1 MELTISTPRLAAARI
16 LPRTPRAFYRT
27 AINAFFFVMGMV
39 FASWAVRIPD
49 IKAALQMSDAA
60 LGSVL
65 LAAPLGEMLSIAPT
79 AWLIGRFRS
88 RRVIMLGLMLMPC
101 ALLSLALAGSP
112 HWLAAA
118 LLGFGFANNMLNISL
133 NAQAVGVETLYG
145 RSIMATFHGMWSLG
159 GVAGCIIGS
168 IVAPLGVAPLPHFAA
183 ILVITLATLCCL
195 RTWTMPR
202 EVRIGAAAPE
212 SGKRSF
218 RPDLYLTLLGCIA
231 LGSMATEGA
240 MYDWSSVYFAQVVQ
254 PGESLIRAGY
264 LACMCAMVTGRLL
277 ADGLVNRFGVTP
289 VLQLSGLC
297 IAAGLSLAL
306 LWPDLLPATAG
317 LALVGFGMASVVP
330 LCYSLAG
337 KSTRVPPSVLSR
349 WSRPSVS
356 WAFWAARPWWAS
368 FPTSSI
374 CAGPCRPSWWWAW
387 PSSAWRRWS
396 GASRPR
402 KGPCPAGGS
411 PLSGEKGAP
420 PSAQHQAQ
428 KNGSPS
434 REMAQTQFRLP

>member
-183 ILVITLATLCCL
+183 ILVITLATLGCL

-231 LGSMATEGA
+231 LGSGIGWVVYLVSVAGGHGKAFGMLASSLVIAICSEVPARLIKTPVILLLVPMLIPEIPGGDLYYT
-240 MYDWSSVYFAQVVQ
+240 MY
-254 PGESLIRAGY
+254 SLIEGDSAKFAS
-264 LACMCAMVTGRLL
+264 L
-277 ADGLVNRFGVTP
+277 
-289 VLQLSGLC
+289 LQLVLAEAGAIALGIILASY
-297 IAAGLSLAL
+297 AAGLINNIYRH
-306 LWPDLLPATAG
+306 
-317 LALVGFGMASVVP
+317 V
-330 LCYSLAG
+330 
-337 KSTRVPPSVLSR
+337 
-349 WSRPSVS
+349 RP
-356 WAFWAARPWWAS
+356 
-368 FPTSSI
+368 
-374 CAGPCRPSWWWAW
+374 CAH
-387 PSSAWRRWS
+387 
-396 GASRPR
+396 
-402 KGPCPAGGS
+402 S
-411 PLSGEKGAP
+411 PHK
-420 PSAQHQAQ
+420 
-428 KNGSPS
+428 
-434 REMAQTQFRLP
+434 

>member
-277 ADGLVNRFGVTP
+277 
-289 VLQLSGLC
+289 
-297 IAAGLSLAL
+297 
-306 LWPDLLPATAG
+306 PATAG

-337 KSTRVPPSVLSR
+337 KSTRVPPSVAISLVSSLSFLGFLGCPPMVGFLSHQFDLR
-349 WSRPSVS
+349 WALSPIVVVGV
-356 WAFWAARPWWAS
+356 AIFCLAPLV
-368 FPTSSI
+368 
-374 CAGPCRPSWWWAW
+374 
-387 PSSAWRRWS
+387 RRIK
-396 GASRPR
+396 A
-402 KGPCPAGGS
+402 
-411 PLSGEKGAP
+411 
-420 PSAQHQAQ
+420 
-428 KNGSPS
+428 
-434 REMAQTQFRLP
+434 

>member
-1 MELTISTPRLAAARI
+1 MRRVVVTGL
-16 LPRTPRAFYRT
+16 
-27 AINAFFFVMGMV
+27 G
-39 FASWAVRIPD
+39 AV
-49 IKAALQMSDAA
+49 S
-60 LGSVL
+60 
-65 LAAPLGEMLSIAPT
+65 PLGLDVASTWEAI
-79 AWLIGRFRS
+79 
-88 RRVIMLGLMLMPC
+88 
-101 ALLSLALAGSP
+101 LAGKCGIEKITHFDASQFGAQIAGEVKGFEASD
-112 HWLAAA
+112 WLPAKEARRFDRFIAYACAAGMQA
-118 LLGFGFANNMLNISL
+118 LDDAQLTFSEENEEEAN
-133 NAQAVGVETLYG
+133 
-145 RSIMATFHGMWSLG
+145 R
-159 GVAGCIIGS
+159 AGCIIGS

-183 ILVITLATLCCL
+183 IFVITLATLCCL

-337 KSTRVPPSVLSR
+337 KSTRVPPSVAISLVSSLSFLGFLGCPPMVGFLSHQFDLR
-349 WSRPSVS
+349 WALSPIVVVGV
-356 WAFWAARPWWAS
+356 AIFCLAPLV
-368 FPTSSI
+368 
-374 CAGPCRPSWWWAW
+374 
-387 PSSAWRRWS
+387 RRIK
-396 GASRPR
+396 A
-402 KGPCPAGGS
+402 
-411 PLSGEKGAP
+411 
-420 PSAQHQAQ
+420 
-428 KNGSPS
+428 
-434 REMAQTQFRLP
+434 

>member
-1 MELTISTPRLAAARI
+1 
-16 LPRTPRAFYRT
+16 
-27 AINAFFFVMGMV
+27 MGMV

-133 NAQAVGVETLYG
+133 NAQA
-145 RSIMATFHGMWSLG
+145 
-159 GVAGCIIGS
+159 
-168 IVAPLGVAPLPHFAA
+168 HFAA
-183 ILVITLATLCCL
+183 ILVITLATLGCL

-337 KSTRVPPSVLSR
+337 KSTRVPPSVAISLVSSLSFLGFLGCPPMVGFLSHQFDLR
-349 WSRPSVS
+349 WALSPIVVVGV
-356 WAFWAARPWWAS
+356 AIFCLAPLV
-368 FPTSSI
+368 
-374 CAGPCRPSWWWAW
+374 
-387 PSSAWRRWS
+387 RRIK
-396 GASRPR
+396 A
-402 KGPCPAGGS
+402 
-411 PLSGEKGAP
+411 
-420 PSAQHQAQ
+420 
-428 KNGSPS
+428 
-434 REMAQTQFRLP
+434 

>member
-183 ILVITLATLCCL
+183 IFVITLATLCCL

-337 KSTRVPPSVLSR
+337 KSTRVPPSVGISLVSSLSFLGFLGCPPMVGFLSHQFDLR
-349 WSRPSVS
+349 WALSPIVVVGV
-356 WAFWAARPWWAS
+356 AIFCLAPLV
-368 FPTSSI
+368 
-374 CAGPCRPSWWWAW
+374 
-387 PSSAWRRWS
+387 RRIK
-396 GASRPR
+396 A
-402 KGPCPAGGS
+402 
-411 PLSGEKGAP
+411 
-420 PSAQHQAQ
+420 
-428 KNGSPS
+428 
-434 REMAQTQFRLP
+434 

>member
-1 MELTISTPRLAAARI
+1 MELTVTAARQSAARM
-16 LPRTPRAFYRT
+16 LPHTPRAFYRT
-27 AINAFFFVMGMV
+27 AINAFFFVMGMI

-49 IKAALQMSDAA
+49 IKASLHMSDAA

-65 LAAPLGEMLSIAPT
+65 LAAPLGEMLSIVPT
-79 AWLIGRFRS
+79 AWLIARLRS
-88 RRVIMLGLMLMPC
+88 RRVILLGLALLPC
-101 ALLSLALAGSP
+101 ALLCLSLAAGP
-112 HWLAAA
+112 RWLAVA

-159 GVAGCIIGS
+159 GVAGCLIGS
-168 IVAPLGVAPLPHFAA
+168 VLAPLGVAPLPHFAA
-183 ILVITLATLCCL
+183 ILVLTLATLCCL
-195 RTWTMPR
+195 RSWTLPR
-202 EVRIGAAAPE
+202 EVRIGAPAPDRP
-212 SGKRSF
+212 KTAF

-240 MYDWSSVYFAQVVQ
+240 MYDWSSVYFAQVVR

-306 LWPDLLPATAG
+306 LRPSLLPATAG
-317 LALVGFGMASVVP
+317 LALVGFGMASVIP

-337 KSTRVPPSVLSR
+337 RSSRVPPSVGISLVSSLSFLGFLGCPPMVGFLSQQFDLR
-349 WSRPSVS
+349 WALSPIVIFGLGIFCLAPLVRRIRP
-356 WAFWAARPWWAS
+356 
-368 FPTSSI
+368 
-374 CAGPCRPSWWWAW
+374 
-387 PSSAWRRWS
+387 
-396 GASRPR
+396 
-402 KGPCPAGGS
+402 
-411 PLSGEKGAP
+411 
-420 PSAQHQAQ
+420 
-428 KNGSPS
+428 
-434 REMAQTQFRLP
+434 